1 MTATRR
7 RSRAPSKQGPAIP
20 VPNPTLTPE
29 GMIDLARSMRDTLRA
44 RQDETE
50 GDGRILDVTHEACV
64 AAGFYRALQPRRYG
78 GYEFDLPTFARVM
91 IEISR
96 GCPATGWVV
105 AFTAGH
111 THILARYPREAQD
124 EVYGATGEFRGPL
137 VGGSTAVAVPV
148 EGGYTVSGY
157 WDYASGCDTAT
168 HFFGS
173 CAIKAT
179 ADAESSGMLM
189 ALFRREDYEI
199 ERNWDMLGMR
209 GTGSHRV
216 VVKDLFV
223 PAHRTMQRN
232 ILMPT
237 TDDGVREL
245 FDNPMYLGPSMCV
258 LMAEI
263 AAVAVGL
270 AYAALDC
277 FNEILTERDAPF
289 SSKRKRSEDREFQVY
304 FGQATALIE
313 TARDA
318 LIGCTTD
325 FMDYCRLQAEAKQ
338 DFTPELASR
347 IVLVEQQCCRLAG
360 EAVGLIARTAGT
372 RAARP
377 GERMQRYHRDMTTLL
392 THHTLF
398 YDRNAESAART
409 HFGLSPRPPEAPGSG
424 APETAG

>member
-1 MTATRR
+1 MV
-7 RSRAPSKQGPAIP
+7 K
-20 VPNPTLTPE
+20 
-29 GMIDLARSMRDTLRA
+29 LARSMRDTLRA

-50 GDGRILDVTHEACV
+50 RAGRILGAANDECV
-64 AAGFYRALQPRRYG
+64 AAGFYRAIQPRRYG

-96 GCPATGWVV
+96 GCPSTGWVV

-124 EVYGATGEFRGPL
+124 EVYGAAGEFRGPL
-137 VGGSTAVAVPV
+137 VGGNTATAMPV
-148 EGGYTVSGY
+148 DGGYRVSGY

-173 CAIKAT
+173 CAIK
-179 ADAESSGMLM
+179 DGPDGEQKGMLI
-189 ALFRREDYEI
+189 ALFRHEDYEI

-223 PAHRTMQRN
+223 PAHRTLQRN

-237 TDDGVREL
+237 TDEHVREL
-245 FDNPMYLGPSMCV
+245 FDNPMYQGPSMCV

-277 FNEILTERDAPF
+277 FHDILTERDAPF

-304 FGQATALIE
+304 FGQSTALIE

-325 FMDYCRLQAEAKQ
+325 FMDCCRLQAEGKQ
-338 DFTPELASR
+338 EFTPELASR

-360 EAVGLIARTAGT
+360 EAVALIARTAGT

-398 YDRNAESAART
+398 YDRNAEMAART
-409 HFGLSPRPPEAPGSG
+409 HFGLSPLPPEPGSSEAG
-424 APETAG
+424 ARGAAAP